1 MEKNYIIL
9 IPSHN
14 ELDSLR
20 KIYSSIRRVNLDC
33 FIVDD
38 NSTDNTNFWLKKN
51 NATFLKNKKK
61 MGYEKSLIIGFKHIL
76 KKFNYKYIITFDA
89 DGEHKVK
96 DLKKIIEFQ
105 KKTKADI
112 LICNRRSFNRW
123 SEYLLSFIFNLF
135 FKIKDPL
142 SGLKIYDSIKLIKII
157 KKIKNN
163 MYLVDIIKIFKNKNY
178 RIINYEIDVNKR
190 AGDSKVGKNITVN
203 MKILSLVKLLF

>member
-1 MEKNYIIL
+1 
-9 IPSHN
+9 
-14 ELDSLR
+14 
-20 KIYSSIRRVNLDC
+20 
-33 FIVDD
+33 
-38 NSTDNTNFWLKKN
+38 
-51 NATFLKNKKK
+51 